1 MTLLNVQQVYPFVA
15 LQLEFCLKGPFGD
28 WFVAVDF
35 INTRRNVMNDFD
47 LRHYRSLASMRWRCL
62 DRVLARYF

>member
-1 MTLLNVQQVYPFVA
+1 MVFKELIVTVKRTIWRLV
-15 LQLEFCLKGPFGD
+15 
-28 WFVAVDF
+28 VAVDF

-47 LRHYRSLASMRWRCL
+47 LRRCRGLASIRWRCL